1 MTSIW
6 GLSTLRREDREQ
18 HIGKEVEYGKVD
30 RYDQDLHW
38 LRDDGR
44 TDSQDY

>member
-1 MTSIW
+1 MTSIR

-30 RYDQDLHW
+30 RYDQDPDW
-38 LRDDGR
+38 LRDDGGTYR
-44 TDSQDY
+44 QDY